1 MLANLYSSRAL
12 IIHPENQCFSVL
24 SKCLVFLQT
33 RLRADEAAATGRDD
47 NDADESVLKME
58 GELDRCLLR
67 LIAAACKGATS
78 T

>member
-1 MLANLYSSRAL
+1 M
-12 IIHPENQCFSVL
+12 
-24 SKCLVFLQT
+24 FLQT

-47 NDADESVLKME
+47 KDADESVLKME

-67 LIAAACKGATS
+67 LIAAACKGANS

>member
-1 MLANLYSSRAL
+1 M
-12 IIHPENQCFSVL
+12 FSVL

-58 GELDRCLLR
+58 GELDRCLSP
-67 LIAAACKGATS
+67 TS
-78 T
+78 HCSCL